1 MHRIFFAL
9 VAAVGLASG
18 GAQAESGY
26 SLEDFELRSGQDL
39 LDMCTLDRN
48 HPDYPVA
55 HAYCVGFIEGA
66 GQLHDA
72 LAAGPDFDRLV
83 CGPKGV
89 TLEEVVTV
97 YATYAVAHPQHMEES
112 AIDSLVRAAAAKWPC
127 GK

>member
-1 MHRIFFAL
+1 MRRIFFAL
-9 VAAVGLASG
+9 VAAVALSSG

-26 SLEDFELRSGQDL
+26 SLEDFELRTGQDL
-39 LDMCTLDRN
+39 LDMCTLDAN
-48 HPDYPVA
+48 HRDYPVA

-72 LAAGPDFDRLV
+72 LAAGPEFDRLV
-83 CGPKGV
+83 CAPKNV
-89 TLEEVVTV
+89 TLDDVVTV
-97 YATYAVAHPQHMEES
+97 YSSYAAANPQYMRES

>member
-1 MHRIFFAL
+1 MRRIFFAL
-9 VAAVGLASG
+9 VAAVALSSG

-26 SLEDFELRSGQDL
+26 SLEDFELRTGQDL
-39 LDMCTLDRN
+39 LDMCTLDAN
-48 HPDYPVA
+48 HRDYPVA

-72 LAAGPDFDRLV
+72 LAAGPEFDRLV
-83 CGPKGV
+83 CAPKNV
-89 TLEEVVTV
+89 TLDDVVTV
-97 YATYAVAHPQHMEES
+97 YASYAAAIPQYMRES

>member
-9 VAAVGLASG
+9 IAAVALASG
-18 GAQAESGY
+18 SAMAQGGY
-26 SLEDFELRSGQDL
+26 SLEDFELRTGQDL
-39 LDMCTLDRN
+39 LDMCTLRPS

-72 LAAGPDFDRLV
+72 LAAGPNFDRLV
-83 CGPKGV
+83 CGPDNV
-89 TLEEVVTV
+89 TLDDVVTV
-97 YATYAVAHPQHMEES
+97 YAEFAVANPQHMKES

-127 GK
+127 PK